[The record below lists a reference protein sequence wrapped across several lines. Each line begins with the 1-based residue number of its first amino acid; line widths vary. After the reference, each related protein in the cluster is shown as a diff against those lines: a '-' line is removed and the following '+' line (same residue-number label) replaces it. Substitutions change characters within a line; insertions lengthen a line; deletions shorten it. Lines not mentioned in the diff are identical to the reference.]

1 MNRTESLDQVYV
13 FDLQRIP
20 CSRVPRMLRRFS
32 PAVVSKKRL
41 SIFIPRA
48 RSRPPCA
55 FSGVVLLRSQVRRAL
70 LGRCNKVPVSARGFR
85 KQWQQRD
92 LLPESAVSGRPLQGL
107 SPLPDGPHAGR
118 HSSRH
123 GAGPLPWC
131 CLALM
136 TGGLWRH
143 RSRTPP
149 SLPPTFR
156 PHIQCCFSQFEPK
169 IICTR
174 PAIIFCFVEVGLT
187 ALSTHYTDISE
198 GFWDPCNFHLPCLHS
213 MIMDDMTSAF
223 S

>member
-1 MNRTESLDQVYV
+1 MNHTESLDQVYI
-13 FDLQRIP
+13 FDLQRIQ
-20 CSRVPRMLRRFS
+20 CSRVPRMLPGFS

-41 SIFIPRA
+41 SIFILRA
-48 RSRPPCA
+48 QSRPPCA

-70 LGRCNKVPVSARGFR
+70 LGRCTKVPVSARGFR

-107 SPLPDGPHAGR
+107 SPLPDGPHAGC

-149 SLPPTFR
+149 SPSSHLRATHPMLLFPVWAKNNL
-156 PHIQCCFSQFEPK
+156 HAACHYLLLCWGGAD
-169 IICTR
+169 C
-174 PAIIFCFVEVGLT
+174 
-187 ALSTHYTDISE
+187 ALHTLYWYQWGIL
-198 GFWDPCNFHLPCLHS
+198 GPV
-213 MIMDDMTSAF
+213 
-223 S
+223 